1 MPTLAL
7 HPHRFFARFGWLSEL
22 RIDVNHAPA
31 EVEGELDA
39 IHARMN
45 RPLDRLHG
53 LPEVKTDIPGIVLR
67 YREAD
72 GEYYVYVVDVQRDRV
87 AGYTVFNRLIEVGR
101 RADPYVRAPHS
112 KYAPAYQG
120 MGLATA
126 VYRWGLDAG
135 LCILSG
141 ARQST
146 GAHRLW
152 MGLARHYELGFVDLR
167 NKQLRYLGREVTP
180 AVREDLHTR
189 MILLGR
195 GWTLADYMR
204 ATAMQAV
211 DGAVSQQDLGKSRNT
226 RR

>member
-7 HPHRFFARFGWLSEL
+7 HALRHAMNIVTEL
-22 RIDVNHAPA
+22 RIDVNHSPR
-31 EVEGELDA
+31 EVDNELDA
-39 IHARMN
+39 IHNRMN
-45 RPLDRLHG
+45 RPLDRLHA

-72 GEYYVYVVDVQRDRV
+72 GEYYVYVVDLQRDRV

-112 KYAPAYQG
+112 KYAEPYQG

-135 LCILSG
+135 LCIMSG

-152 MGLARHYELGFVDLR
+152 MRLARDYELGYVDLR
-167 NKQLRYLGREVTP
+167 RKRLSYLGRQVPETVLQ
-180 AVREDLHTR
+180 DLHTR
-189 MILLGR
+189 MVLLGR
-195 GWTLADYMR
+195 GWTLPDYMR
-204 ATAMQAV
+204 ATGMGSCIGVDMQQV
-211 DGAVSQQDLGKSRNT
+211 
-226 RR
+226 

>member
-7 HPHRFFARFGWLSEL
+7 HALRSFSHFMGGISEL
-22 RIDVNHAPA
+22 RIDVNHAPQ
-31 EVEGELDA
+31 EVESELDA

-72 GEYYVYVVDVQRDRV
+72 GEYYVYVVDVRRDRV

-101 RADPYVRAPHS
+101 RADPHVRAPHS
-112 KYAPAYQG
+112 KYAAPHQG

-126 VYRWGLDAG
+126 VYRWALDAG
-135 LCILSG
+135 LCIISG
-141 ARQST
+141 ARQSI

-152 MGLARHYELGFVDLR
+152 MGLSRHYELGYVDLR
-167 NKQLRYLGREVTP
+167 RKQLRYLGKAVTP
-180 AVREDLHTR
+180 SVQGDLHTR
-189 MILLGR
+189 MILLGQ
-195 GWTLADYMR
+195 GWTLSDYMR
-204 ATAMQAV
+204 ATAMLPAE
-211 DGAVSQQDLGKSRNT
+211 GALSQQG
-226 RR
+226 

>member
-7 HPHRFFARFGWLSEL
+7 HALRSFARLGWLSEL
-22 RIDVNHAPA
+22 RIDVNHAPE
-31 EVEGELDA
+31 EVESELDA
-39 IHARMN
+39 IHARMK
-45 RPLDRLHG
+45 RPLDRLHK

-101 RADPYVRAPHS
+101 RADPYARAPHS
-112 KYAPAYQG
+112 KYALAYQG

-135 LCILSG
+135 LCIFSG

-152 MGLARHYELGFVDLR
+152 MGLARHYELGYVDLR
-167 NKQLRYLGREVTP
+167 HKQLRYLGREV
-180 AVREDLHTR
+180 ARSVQEDLHTR
-189 MILLGR
+189 MVLLGR

-204 ATAMQAV
+204 ATAMLPA
-211 DGAVSQQDLGKSRNT
+211 DRALSQQDLGKSP
-226 RR
+226 

>member
-7 HPHRFFARFGWLSEL
+7 RAFRFPARFVSEL
-22 RIDVNHAPA
+22 RIDVNHAPE
-31 EVEGELDA
+31 EVQSELDA
-39 IHARMN
+39 IRERML
-45 RPLDRLHG
+45 RSSDRLHG
-53 LPEVKTDIPGIVLR
+53 LPEVPTDIPGIVLR

-101 RADPYVRAPHS
+101 KADPYVRAPHS

-135 LCILSG
+135 LCIISG

-167 NKQLRYLGREVTP
+167 QKQLRYLGRDVP
-180 AVREDLHTR
+180 PRVLEDLHTR

-195 GWTLADYMR
+195 GWRLSDYMR
-204 ATAMQAV
+204 ATGMAV
-211 DGAVSQQDLGKSRNT
+211 SNDALSQQDLGKSP
-226 RR
+226 

>member
-7 HPHRFFARFGWLSEL
+7 HAYRSLSRFVTEL
-22 RIDVNHAPA
+22 RIDVNHAPH
-31 EVEGELDA
+31 EVEKELDA
-39 IHARMN
+39 IHNRMT

-72 GEYYVYVVDVQRDRV
+72 GEYYVYVVDVRRDRV

-112 KYAPAYQG
+112 KYAAPYQG

-135 LCILSG
+135 LCIISG
-141 ARQST
+141 ARQSA

-152 MGLARHYELGFVDLR
+152 MGLARHYELGYVDLR
-167 NKQLRYLGREVTP
+167 RKQLRYLGAEVAAP
-180 AVREDLHTR
+180 VLEDLHTR

-195 GWTLADYMR
+195 GWKLADYMQ
-204 ATAMQAV
+204 ATGMTWSEDAL
-211 DGAVSQQDLGKSRNT
+211 SQQDLGKSR
-226 RR
+226 

>member
-7 HPHRFFARFGWLSEL
+7 HAYRSLSRFVTEL
-22 RIDVNHAPA
+22 RIDVNHAPH
-31 EVEGELDA
+31 EVEKELDA
-39 IHARMN
+39 IHNRMT

-72 GEYYVYVVDVQRDRV
+72 GEYYVYVVDVRRDRV

-112 KYAPAYQG
+112 KYAAPYQG

-135 LCILSG
+135 LCIISG

-152 MGLARHYELGFVDLR
+152 MGLARHYELGYVDLR
-167 NKQLRYLGREVTP
+167 RKQLRYLGAEVAAP
-180 AVREDLHTR
+180 VLEDLHTR

-195 GWTLADYMR
+195 GWKLADYMQ
-204 ATAMQAV
+204 ATGMTWSEDAL
-211 DGAVSQQDLGKSRNT
+211 SQQDLGKSR
-226 RR
+226 

>member
-1 MPTLAL
+1 VALPTLAL
-7 HPHRFFARFGWLSEL
+7 HALRHAMNIVTEL
-22 RIDVNHAPA
+22 RIDVNHSPR
-31 EVEGELDA
+31 EVDNELDA
-39 IHARMN
+39 IHNRMN
-45 RPLDRLHG
+45 RPLDRLHA

-72 GEYYVYVVDVQRDRV
+72 GEYYVYVVDLQRDRV

-112 KYAPAYQG
+112 KYAEPYQG

-135 LCILSG
+135 LCIMSG

-152 MGLARHYELGFVDLR
+152 MRLARDYELGYVDLR
-167 NKQLRYLGREVTP
+167 RKRLSYLGRQVPE
-180 AVREDLHTR
+180 AVLQDLHTR
-189 MILLGR
+189 MVLLGR
-195 GWTLADYMR
+195 GWTLPDYMR
-204 ATAMQAV
+204 ATGMASCIGVDMQQV
-211 DGAVSQQDLGKSRNT
+211 
-226 RR
+226 

>member
-7 HPHRFFARFGWLSEL
+7 HALRHPMNIVTEL
-22 RIDVNHAPA
+22 RIDVNHSPR
-31 EVEGELDA
+31 EVDNELDA
-39 IHARMN
+39 IHNRMN
-45 RPLDRLHG
+45 RPLDRLHA

-72 GEYYVYVVDVQRDRV
+72 GEYYVYVVDLQRDRV

-112 KYAPAYQG
+112 KYAEPYQG

-135 LCILSG
+135 LCIMSG

-152 MGLARHYELGFVDLR
+152 MRLARDYELGYVDLR
-167 NKQLRYLGREVTP
+167 RKRLSYLGRQVPE
-180 AVREDLHTR
+180 AVLQDLHTR
-189 MILLGR
+189 MVLLGR
-195 GWTLADYMR
+195 GWTLPDYMR
-204 ATAMQAV
+204 ATGMASCIGVDMQQV
-211 DGAVSQQDLGKSRNT
+211 
-226 RR
+226 

>member
-1 MPTLAL
+1 MNIVT
-7 HPHRFFARFGWLSEL
+7 EL
-22 RIDVNHAPA
+22 RIDVNHSPR
-31 EVEGELDA
+31 EVDNELDA
-39 IHARMN
+39 IHNRMN
-45 RPLDRLHG
+45 RPLDRLHA

-72 GEYYVYVVDVQRDRV
+72 GEYYVYVVDLQRDRV

-112 KYAPAYQG
+112 KYAEPYQG

-135 LCILSG
+135 LCIMSG

-152 MGLARHYELGFVDLR
+152 MRLARDYELGYVDLR
-167 NKQLRYLGREVTP
+167 RKRLSYLGRQVPE
-180 AVREDLHTR
+180 AVLQDLHTR
-189 MILLGR
+189 MVLLGR
-195 GWTLADYMR
+195 GWTLPDYMR
-204 ATAMQAV
+204 ATGMASCIGVDMQQV
-211 DGAVSQQDLGKSRNT
+211 
-226 RR
+226 

>member
-7 HPHRFFARFGWLSEL
+7 HALRHAMNIVTEL
-22 RIDVNHAPA
+22 RIDVNHSPR
-31 EVEGELDA
+31 EVDNELDA
-39 IHARMN
+39 IHNRMN
-45 RPLDRLHG
+45 RPLDRLHA

-72 GEYYVYVVDVQRDRV
+72 GEYYVYVVDLQRDRV

-112 KYAPAYQG
+112 KYAEPYQG

-135 LCILSG
+135 LCIMSG
-141 ARQST
+141 ARQSI

-152 MGLARHYELGFVDLR
+152 MRLARDYELGYVDLR
-167 NKQLRYLGREVTP
+167 RKRLSYLGRQVPE
-180 AVREDLHTR
+180 AVLQDLHTR
-189 MILLGR
+189 MVLLGR
-195 GWTLADYMR
+195 GWTLPDYMR
-204 ATAMQAV
+204 ATGMASCIGVDMQQV
-211 DGAVSQQDLGKSRNT
+211 
-226 RR
+226 

>member
-7 HPHRFFARFGWLSEL
+7 RAFRFPARFVSEL
-22 RIDVNHAPA
+22 RIDVNHAPE
-31 EVEGELDA
+31 EVQSELDA
-39 IHARMN
+39 IRERML
-45 RPLDRLHG
+45 RSSDRLHG
-53 LPEVKTDIPGIVLR
+53 LPEVPTNIPGIVLR

-101 RADPYVRAPHS
+101 KADPYVRAPHS

-135 LCILSG
+135 LCIISG

-167 NKQLRYLGREVTP
+167 QKQLRYLGRDVP
-180 AVREDLHTR
+180 PRVLEDLHTR

-195 GWTLADYMR
+195 GWRLSDYMR
-204 ATAMQAV
+204 ATGMAASN
-211 DGAVSQQDLGKSRNT
+211 DALSQQDLGKSP
-226 RR
+226 

>member
-7 HPHRFFARFGWLSEL
+7 LPLRSFARFGWLSEL
-22 RIDVNHAPA
+22 RIDVNHAPE

-39 IHARMN
+39 IHVRMN

-53 LPEVKTDIPGIVLR
+53 LPEVKTDIPGMVLR

-112 KYAPAYQG
+112 KYAAAYQG

-126 VYRWGLDAG
+126 VYRWALDAG

-141 ARQST
+141 ARQSE

-152 MGLARHYELGFVDLR
+152 MGLARRYELGFVDLR
-167 NKQLRYLGREVTP
+167 DKKLRYLGKAVAP
-180 AVREDLHTR
+180 AVQEDLHTR
-189 MILLGR
+189 MLLLGR
-195 GWTLADYMR
+195 SWTLFNYML
-204 ATAMQAV
+204 ATGMEPAPGV
-211 DGAVSQQDLGKSRNT
+211 LSQQP
-226 RR
+226 

>member
-7 HPHRFFARFGWLSEL
+7 RAFRFPARFVSEL
-22 RIDVNHAPA
+22 RIDVNHAPE
-31 EVEGELDA
+31 EVQSELDA
-39 IHARMN
+39 IRERML
-45 RPLDRLHG
+45 RSSDRLHG
-53 LPEVKTDIPGIVLR
+53 LPEVPTDIPGIVLR

-72 GEYYVYVVDVQRDRV
+72 GEYYVYVVDVQRGRV

-101 RADPYVRAPHS
+101 KADPYVRAPHS

-135 LCILSG
+135 LCIISG

-167 NKQLRYLGREVTP
+167 QKQLRYLGRDVP
-180 AVREDLHTR
+180 PRVLEDLHTR

-195 GWTLADYMR
+195 GWRLSDYMR
-204 ATAMQAV
+204 ATGMAASN
-211 DGAVSQQDLGKSRNT
+211 DALSQQDLGKSP
-226 RR
+226 

>member
-1 MPTLAL
+1 LPTLAL
-7 HPHRFFARFGWLSEL
+7 HALHSLSRFMSGVMEL
-22 RIDVNHAPA
+22 RIDVNHAPQ
-31 EVEGELDA
+31 EVENELDA

-45 RPLDRLHG
+45 RPLDRLHA

-87 AGYTVFNRLIEVGR
+87 AGYTVFNRLIEVGK

-112 KYAPAYQG
+112 KYAAPYQG

-135 LCILSG
+135 LCIISG

-152 MGLARHYELGFVDLR
+152 MGLARHYELGYVDLR
-167 NKQLRYLGREVTP
+167 RKQLRYLGREVAP
-180 AVREDLHTR
+180 RVQEDLHTR

-195 GWTLADYMR
+195 GWTLDGYMR
-204 ATAMQAV
+204 ATAMLPAE
-211 DGAVSQQDLGKSRNT
+211 DAISQQDLGKSP
-226 RR
+226 

>member
-7 HPHRFFARFGWLSEL
+7 HAFRHVMQIVTEL
-22 RIDVNHAPA
+22 RIDVNHSPQ
-31 EVEGELDA
+31 EVDKELDV
-39 IHARMN
+39 IHNRMN

-53 LPEVKTDIPGIVLR
+53 LPEVKTAIPGIVLR

-72 GEYYVYVVDVQRDRV
+72 GEYYVYVVDVRRGKL

-112 KYAPAYQG
+112 KYAQPYQG

-126 VYRWGLDAG
+126 VYRWALDAG

-141 ARQST
+141 ARQSI

-152 MGLARHYELGFVDLR
+152 MGLARDYELGYVDLR
-167 NKQLRYLGREVTP
+167 RKQLSYLGKAVSPR
-180 AVREDLHTR
+180 VREDLHTR
-189 MILLGR
+189 MILLGK
-195 GWTLADYMR
+195 GWSLPDYMR
-204 ATAMQAV
+204 ATGMNRSQDAL
-211 DGAVSQQDLGKSRNT
+211 SQQRLG
-226 RR
+226 

>member
-7 HPHRFFARFGWLSEL
+7 HAVRHISRFVTEL
-22 RIDVNHAPA
+22 RIDVNHAPH
-31 EVEGELDA
+31 EVEKELDA
-39 IHARMN
+39 IHNRMN
-45 RPLDRLHG
+45 RPSDRLHG

-87 AGYTVFNRLIEVGR
+87 AGYTVFNRLIEVGK

-112 KYAPAYQG
+112 KYSAPYQG

-126 VYRWGLDAG
+126 VYRWALEAG
-135 LCILSG
+135 LCIISG

-152 MGLARHYELGFVDLR
+152 MGLARDYELGYVEVR
-167 NKQLRYLGREVTP
+167 RKQLSYLGPEVQP
-180 AVREDLHTR
+180 QVLEDLHTR
-189 MILLGR
+189 MILLGQ
-195 GWTLADYMR
+195 GWTLAAYKQ
-204 ATAMQAV
+204 ATGMARLKDAI
-211 DGAVSQQDLGKSRNT
+211 SQHGLG
-226 RR
+226 

>member
-7 HPHRFFARFGWLSEL
+7 HAFRHVLQIVTEL
-22 RIDVNHAPA
+22 RIDVNHCPQ
-31 EVEGELDA
+31 EVDKELDV
-39 IHARMN
+39 IHNRMN
-45 RPLDRLHG
+45 RPMDRLHG

-72 GEYYVYVVDVQRDRV
+72 GEYYVYVVDVRRDRL

-112 KYAPAYQG
+112 KYAAPYQG

-126 VYRWGLDAG
+126 VYRWALDAG

-141 ARQST
+141 ARQSI

-152 MGLARHYELGFVDLR
+152 MGLARDYALGFVDLR
-167 NKQLRYLGREVTP
+167 RKQLTYLGREVSP
-180 AVREDLHTR
+180 RVREDLHTR
-189 MILLGR
+189 MILLGK
-195 GWTLADYMR
+195 GWTLDAYMR
-204 ATAMQAV
+204 ATGMIA
-211 DGAVSQQDLGKSRNT
+211 SQDALSQHTLG
-226 RR
+226 

>member
-1 MPTLAL
+1 MPTLAQHAL
-7 HPHRFFARFGWLSEL
+7 RHAMNIVTEL
-22 RIDVNHAPA
+22 RIDVNHSPR
-31 EVEGELDA
+31 EVDNELDA
-39 IHARMN
+39 IHNRMN
-45 RPLDRLHG
+45 RPLDRLHA

-72 GEYYVYVVDVQRDRV
+72 GEYYVYVVDLQRDRV

-112 KYAPAYQG
+112 KYAEPYQG

-135 LCILSG
+135 LCIMSG

-152 MGLARHYELGFVDLR
+152 MRLARDYELGYVDLR
-167 NKQLRYLGREVTP
+167 RKRLSYLGRQVPE
-180 AVREDLHTR
+180 AVLQDLHTR
-189 MILLGR
+189 MVLLGR
-195 GWTLADYMR
+195 GWTLPDYMR
-204 ATAMQAV
+204 ATGMASCIGVDMQQV
-211 DGAVSQQDLGKSRNT
+211 
-226 RR
+226 

>member
-7 HPHRFFARFGWLSEL
+7 RAFRFPARFVSEL
-22 RIDVNHAPA
+22 RIDVNHAPE
-31 EVEGELDA
+31 EVQSELDA
-39 IHARMN
+39 IRERML
-45 RPLDRLHG
+45 RSSDRLHG
-53 LPEVKTDIPGIVLR
+53 LPEVPTDISGIVLR

-101 RADPYVRAPHS
+101 KADPYVRAPHS

-135 LCILSG
+135 LCIISG

-167 NKQLRYLGREVTP
+167 QKQLRYLGRDVP
-180 AVREDLHTR
+180 PRVLEDLHTR

-195 GWTLADYMR
+195 GWRLSDYMR
-204 ATAMQAV
+204 ATGMAV
-211 DGAVSQQDLGKSRNT
+211 SNDALSQQDLGKSP
-226 RR
+226 